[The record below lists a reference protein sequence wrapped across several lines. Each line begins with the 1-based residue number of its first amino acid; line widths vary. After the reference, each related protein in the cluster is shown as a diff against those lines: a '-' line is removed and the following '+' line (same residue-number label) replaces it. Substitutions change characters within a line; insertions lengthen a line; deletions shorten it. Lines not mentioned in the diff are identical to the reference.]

1 MVSYILTKQTLLRK
15 INELRQEHAEYLSNR
30 QQEALDAQ
38 TLMSDIADRKRKQ
51 EENKADGMFIK
62 IRGIMGN

>member
-1 MVSYILTKQTLLRK
+1 MCIILSLFLTNPHANRK

-51 EENKADGMFIK
+51 EENKPDGMEY
-62 IRGIMGN
+62 